1 MKVRVSYLIAAAL
14 AAGLLLLMLGVDL
27 ALTRWPQ
34 SFAAL
39 SEYEKGEAS
48 DSQESEIEN
57 ADYIRLRDEYIGVR
71 RGVDPE
77 RGLHDP
83 RSRERAVLEMERQE
97 SSIKSEARLA
107 AGALTPFAGGPTT
120 VACGKLTFP
129 HPARPLAGSI

>member
-57 ADYIRLRDEYIGVR
+57 ADYIRLRDEYIGLR